1 MIQIGST
8 LSRAA
13 ARMYFGLV
21 TWLPRGQQSCLYPHL
36 KAENHIVK
44 RNRMSAIMRLLL
56 GLSMGG
62 MLLSTE
68 LSARTVEEANAAIRD
83 GNQELGLSILH
94 ELANAGDLDA
104 MYRLGQLAH
113 NRLGNPRIPESQS
126 CREMIDYTSRAANR
140 SHPSAMRDYGRMHDP
155 RYLSLFCRTELAPL
169 ANQRDAA
176 TWIQRA
182 AQAGDIVAQIDLGQ
196 RYEEGNGVLQDGAQA
211 GRWFSIAARRSVPFQ
226 SAKAQAYLAQWYR
239 TRGDYV
245 RAHAWFNISANN
257 GQTVENTS
265 GFGTSDR
272 DRDYTAFHFMNKQQI
287 EMAQSLARRCM
298 ESQYR
303 NCD

>member
-1 MIQIGST
+1 MMPIGPS
-8 LSRAA
+8 LCSAA
-13 ARMYFGLV
+13 ARMYSGLV
-21 TWLPRGQQSCLYPHL
+21 SCVARGQQSCLYPQL
-36 KAENHIVK
+36 KAENHIVN
-44 RNRMSAIMRLLL
+44 RNRMSAVMRFLL

-62 MLLSTE
+62 MLFATE
-68 LSARTVEEANAAIRD
+68 LSARTVEEANTAIRD

-113 NRLGNPRIPESQS
+113 DRLGNPRIPESQS

-140 SHPSAMRDYGRMHDP
+140 SHPGAMRDFGRMHNP
-155 RYLSLFCRTELAPL
+155 SYLSLFCRTELTPL
-169 ANQRDAA
+169 ADQRNAA

-182 AQAGDIVAQIDLGQ
+182 AQAGDTVAQIELGQ

-211 GRWFSIAARRSVPFQ
+211 GRWFGIAARRSVPFE
-226 SAKAQAYLAQWYR
+226 SARAQAYLAQWYR

-245 RAHAWFNISANN
+245 RAHAWFNISATN

-265 GFGTSDR
+265 GFGNSDR
-272 DRDYTAFHFMNKQQI
+272 ERDYTAFHFMNQQQI
-287 EMAQSLARRCM
+287 ERAQSLARRCM

>member
-1 MIQIGST
+1 
-8 LSRAA
+8 
-13 ARMYFGLV
+13 
-21 TWLPRGQQSCLYPHL
+21 
-36 KAENHIVK
+36 
-44 RNRMSAIMRLLL
+44 MSAVMRLLL
-56 GLSMGG
+56 GLSMGA

-83 GNQELGLSILH
+83 GNQELGLSILR

-104 MYRLGQLAH
+104 MYHLSQALISPISVAQIAHLLRNPPPLSARQLC
-113 NRLGNPRIPESQS
+113 Q
-126 CREMIDYTSRAANR
+126 EMINSLSLAAQRA
-140 SHPSAMRDYGRMHDP
+140 HPPSMREFGFMHDP
-155 RYLSLFCRTELAPL
+155 RNYISLCENELTPL
-169 ANQRDAA
+169 RNQRTAA
-176 TWIQRA
+176 AWIQRA
-182 AQAGDIVAQIDLGQ
+182 AQAGDIEAQIALGH

-211 GRWFSIAARRSVPFQ
+211 GRWFGIAARRSVPFQ

-245 RAHAWFNISANN
+245 RAHAWFNISATN

-272 DRDYTAFHFMNKQQI
+272 DRDYTAFHFMNQQQI
-287 EMAQSLARRCM
+287 ERAQSLARGCM